1 MPGQILDK
9 VYTVGQWQGGFFK
22 AVSVRLLA
30 APSSTAPRESHPDPR
45 NHGSNAVSMRVLQH
59 NRVHSGQK
67 SASAIIGYAAND
79 PTATFAARLRCDAAL
94 AASRRFPTVN
104 RRIRETNTA
113 SLCKIARSQ
122 IRQGLLF
129 HLRWKSRGVAH
140 TFKSLRNVQHLRE
153 HGRRNRS
160 VIPGYVLFARDCSER
175 NEPPI
180 LTASYQREGFPLIS
194 RSPNSVRSSRTG

>member
-1 MPGQILDK
+1 MDRQATPAK
-9 VYTVGQWQGGFFK
+9 
-22 AVSVRLLA
+22 SV
-30 APSSTAPRESHPDPR
+30 ES
-45 NHGSNAVSMRVLQH
+45 
-59 NRVHSGQK
+59 
-67 SASAIIGYAAND
+67 D
-79 PTATFAARLRCDAAL
+79 PTATFAARLRCNAAL

-160 VIPGYVLFARDCSER
+160 VIPGYVLFARNCTGAMNRGSSQHHISTR
-175 NEPPI
+175 VSPQNRSPQFRPITSSGNLAMLAAMRRASGPPI
-180 LTASYQREGFPLIS
+180 AYSSDREHSFHAMVNSAWRGQLETGVLRQVFTIRQAS
-194 RSPNSVRSSRTG
+194 V